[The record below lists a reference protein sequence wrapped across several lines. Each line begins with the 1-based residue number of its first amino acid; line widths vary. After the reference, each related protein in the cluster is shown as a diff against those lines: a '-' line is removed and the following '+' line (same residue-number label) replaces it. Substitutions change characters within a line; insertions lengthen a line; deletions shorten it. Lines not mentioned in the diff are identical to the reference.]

1 MASNPREDR
10 SLEEMELFDKEILAC
25 PYHYNKELRDNAPVY
40 KDPETGIFIISKYE
54 LVKEAA
60 RKKDVFSNEFVLNLD
75 ISESEEL
82 TTARRKS
89 FNLGKGTL
97 LTIDDPEHKKYR
109 ALVKDFFVPE
119 KIVAYEPW
127 ILDLSNNLI
136 EKFEDNGRCNFIK
149 EFARPL
155 PLSVILHVLGVPLD
169 RTDDCFRWTLNSVT
183 ALSGVASDDE
193 LIEAHNGIA
202 EQHSFFADEIEA
214 RRGNPKEDLLS
225 VIANAKYEDERYLS
239 TEESVSFCT
248 QFLVAGNETTT
259 ATLAEAMR
267 QLCLFP
273 KEQVKIQNDPSI
285 ITNLVEESLRLATP
299 TSNMW
304 RVAKEDCEI
313 GGVTIPEGS
322 TMLLKYFSS
331 NHDEEIFE
339 EPMRFDV
346 TRENARS
353 HIAFG
358 FGIHVCIGQLLSRQ
372 EMVNGWQ
379 VMFQKLKNFKLD
391 TDPDE
396 LKYMPNIL
404 LRGLEELPI
413 TFDKIK

>member
-1 MASNPREDR
+1 MVNNPLDDSRKLED
-10 SLEEMELFDKEILAC
+10 MQLFDKEILEC
-25 PYHYNKELRDNAPVY
+25 PYHYNKELREQAPVY
-40 KDPETGIFIISKYE
+40 KDPETGIYIISKYE

-60 RKKDVFSNEFVLNLD
+60 RKKDIFSSQFILNAD
-75 ISESEEL
+75 SSEAEEVKE
-82 TTARRKS
+82 ARRKA

-109 ALVKDFFVPE
+109 ELVKDFFVPD
-119 KIVAYEPW
+119 KIAAYEPW
-127 ILDLSNNLI
+127 ILDFSSNLI
-136 EKFEDNGRCNFIK
+136 EKFADNGNCDFIR

-155 PLSVILHVLGVPLD
+155 PLSVILHVLGIPLD
-169 RTDDCFRWTLNSVT
+169 RIDECFKWTLDSVT
-183 ALSGVASDDE
+183 ALSGVASDEE

-202 EQHSFFADEIEA
+202 EEHAFFAEEIEA
-214 RRGNPKEDLLS
+214 RRGNPKDDLLS
-225 VIANAKYEDERYLS
+225 VIANAKYEDERYLT
-239 TEESVSFCT
+239 TEESISFCT

-273 KEQVKIQNDPSI
+273 EEQEKIKKDPSLI
-285 ITNLVEESLRLATP
+285 PNLVDESLRLATP

-304 RVAKEDCEI
+304 RVTSEDHEI
-313 GGVTIPEGS
+313 GGVTIPKGS
-322 TMLLKYFSS
+322 QVLLKFFSS
-331 NHDEEIFE
+331 NHDEEVFE
-339 EPMRFDV
+339 EPMKFDV

-358 FGIHVCIGQLLSRQ
+358 FGIHVCIGQLLSKQ

-379 VMFQKLKNFKLD
+379 TLFQKLKNFSFD
-391 TDPDE
+391 ADPDQ

-413 TFDKIK
+413 KFEKV